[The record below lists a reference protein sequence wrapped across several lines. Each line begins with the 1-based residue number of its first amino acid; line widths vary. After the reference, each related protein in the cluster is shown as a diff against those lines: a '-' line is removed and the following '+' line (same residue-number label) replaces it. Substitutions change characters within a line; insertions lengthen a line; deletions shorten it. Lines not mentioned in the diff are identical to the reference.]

1 MNVVEQGEL
10 RLSKRPVRGSSGPDS
25 GSTNR
30 PSNGPGSGHDGG
42 AKRDQDRGQ
51 VYDGIARILR
61 AVCGTPEAG
70 VMLRRRG
77 GHWTR
82 ISGGRQR
89 PREGAPSD
97 LLCQRVLTHGALLVM
112 PEVDPDERWFLSS
125 PKEPIRFFAALP
137 VRALG
142 GDIQALL
149 STTDRVPRELTREQ
163 EDAFSLL
170 GRQLK
175 AALESEEQRTLID
188 LLFREREIS
197 AAKLRA
203 SDDLFRAFM
212 DASPF
217 VSYIKD
223 AAGRLL
229 FYNRAFARH
238 FGVSERA
245 WLGRADSPGWK
256 QNGISHRGIEDH
268 EVIAGDR
275 IVESEASMRDIGGRE
290 SAWKIFR
297 FPCHDSAGNSMVAG
311 VAVDMTEEIAR
322 KLELERCQ
330 AEMTL
335 VNEQLRQLS
344 VTDALTGL
352 RNRRSFEERLAME
365 FSVARRRKRQLAVLL
380 LDIDNFK
387 RINDQRGHA
396 AGDEVLRQLSMILR
410 STVRLPDM
418 VARYGGEEFVV
429 LLPESDAKGAL
440 GFARRLM
447 DRMRKEIWDEE
458 PVTISIGV
466 GTLAPELTEGSE
478 MVQRADEALYTAKRT
493 GKNRVVVYEGGAGA
507 ESA

>member
-1 MNVVEQGEL
+1 MGPMYGED
-10 RLSKRPVRGSSGPDS
+10 SGPVG
-25 GSTNR
+25 GSR
-30 PSNGPGSGHDGG
+30 GDGDDKG
-42 AKRDQDRGQ
+42 ADRGQ
-51 VYDGIARILR
+51 EYEGIARILR
-61 AVCGTPEAG
+61 AVCRAPEAG
-70 VMLRRRG
+70 VMLRRESGR
-77 GHWTR
+77 WTR

-89 PREGAPSD
+89 VREGTPSD
-97 LLCQRVLTHGALLVM
+97 LLCEKVLSHGALLVM
-112 PEVDPDERWFLSS
+112 PAVDPDEGFFARET
-125 PKEPIRFFAALP
+125 KDPIRFFAGLS
-137 VRALG
+137 VGALG
-142 GDIQALL
+142 GEIQALL
-149 STTDRVPRELTREQ
+149 STTDRVPRGLTREQ
-163 EDAFSLL
+163 EEAFCLL
-170 GRQLK
+170 GRQLQ
-175 AALESEEQRTLID
+175 AALESEKQRTMID
-188 LLFREREIS
+188 LLLCERESS

-203 SDDLFRAFM
+203 SEDLFRAFM

-229 FYNRAFARH
+229 FYNRAFARN
-238 FGVSERA
+238 FGVSEEA
-245 WLGRADSPGWK
+245 WLGRGDIPGWE
-256 QNGISHRGIEDH
+256 QNGSSTGGIEDR
-268 EVIAGDR
+268 EVIAGER
-275 IVESEASMRDIGGRE
+275 IVESQACIRDIGGRE

-322 KLELERCQ
+322 KQELERCQ

-335 VNEQLRQLS
+335 ANEQLRQMS

-396 AGDEVLRQLSMILR
+396 AGDEVLRQLSIIFR

-418 VARYGGEEFVV
+418 VARYGGEEFIL

-440 GFARRLM
+440 GFTRRLM
-447 DRMRKEIWDEE
+447 DRVRKEMGGEQ
-458 PVTISIGV
+458 PVTVSIGV
-466 GTLAPELTEGSE
+466 ATLAPELTQASE

-493 GKNRVVVYEGGAGA
+493 GKDRVVLYGDGADASG
-507 ESA
+507 